1 MSSPH
6 VVTLGTAGG
15 PRWWDR
21 PGAAA
26 ARSGIGTAVV
36 VGDAVYLVD
45 AGQGTGRQLARAG
58 LPLDRVR
65 ALFLTHLHSDHV
77 ADLVPLVLFGLFE
90 RRDPAAAPIEVHGP
104 GSRGGLPPLSPH
116 ATEQP
121 EPVAAANPTP
131 GTAQMIDL
139 LCAAH
144 ASDLNDRIF
153 DSLTRRPAD
162 GMAVHDIALPP
173 GTGFDPDTRVAPPM
187 EPFEV
192 HRDDDVVVTA
202 ILVEHP
208 PTAPAFAFRF
218 DTAEGS
224 VTISGDTAPC
234 ANVVRLARDTDLLL
248 HEAIDLAAMGR
259 RYGDGA
265 MREATMAHH
274 RRAHTTAHQAGELA
288 TEAGARAL
296 ALHHLVPG
304 DAPATA
310 FSAAAAETFHG
321 PLSVP
326 DDLDVIAFATRTAR
340 RRTVVAR

>member
-26 ARSGIGTAVV
+26 ARSGIGTALV
-36 VGDAVYLVD
+36 VGKAVYLVD

-77 ADLVPLVLFGLFE
+77 ADLVPLLLFGLFE
-90 RRDPAAAPIEVHGP
+90 RRDPAAPPIEVHGP
-104 GSRGGLPPLSPH
+104 GPRGGLPPLSPH
-116 ATEQP
+116 ATERP
-121 EPVAAANPTP
+121 EPVAPANPTP
-131 GTAQMIDL
+131 GTVEMVDL

-144 ASDLNDRIF
+144 ATDLNDRVF
-153 DSLTRRPAD
+153 DSLTRQPAD
-162 GMAVHDIALPP
+162 QVAVHDIALPP
-173 GTGFDPDTRVAPPM
+173 GTGFAPDTRVAPPM

-192 HRDDDVVVTA
+192 YRDDDVVVTA

-234 ANVVRLARDTDLLL
+234 SNLVRLARDTDLLL

-259 RYGDGA
+259 RYADTA
-265 MREATMAHH
+265 MRRATMAHH
-274 RRAHTTAHQAGELA
+274 GRAHTTGRQAGELA
-288 TEAGARAL
+288 TRAGARAL

-304 DAPATA
+304 DAPASA
-310 FSAAAAETFHG
+310 FSAAAAETFRG
-321 PLSVP
+321 PVLVP
-326 DDLDVIAFATRTAR
+326 DDLDVIALTTG
-340 RRTVVAR
+340 RRTEVA